1 MVVCS
6 ADHIHP
12 LITQVLDMKKLVT
25 LALGTLLAAGAF
37 AAEHQVK
44 MLNTGKD
51 GIMVFEPAVLH
62 AAKGD
67 TVKFIKTDAAHNS
80 SSFFAPKGAK
90 GWKGKQDEEIA
101 VKLDEEGIYM
111 YQCDPHKPMAMVGVI
126 QVGKATN
133 LDEAKKEAA
142 TYSKSLAMNKDRLTK
157 YLDQV
162 K

>member
-1 MVVCS
+1 
-6 ADHIHP
+6 
-12 LITQVLDMKKLVT
+12 MKKLVILSLG
-25 LALGTLLAAGAF
+25 LALAAGAF

-44 MLNTGKD
+44 MVNNGKD
-51 GIMVFEPAVLH
+51 GIMVFEPGFIK

-80 SSFFAPKGAK
+80 TSFFAPKGAK
-90 GWKGKQDEEIA
+90 GWKGQMDEEIV
-101 VKLDEEGIYM
+101 VKLDEEGVYM
-111 YQCDPHKPMAMVGVI
+111 YQCDPHKSMAMVGVI

-142 TYSKSLAMNKDRLTK
+142 TYSKTLAMNKDRLTK

>member
-1 MVVCS
+1 
-6 ADHIHP
+6 
-12 LITQVLDMKKLVT
+12 MKELVT
-25 LALGTLLAAGAF
+25 LAIGAFLASGAF
-37 AAEHQVK
+37 AAEHQIK
-44 MLNTGKD
+44 MLNNGKD
-51 GIMVFEPAVLH
+51 GIMVFEPGFVQ

-67 TVKFIKTDAAHNS
+67 TVKFIKTDASHNS
-80 SSFFAPKGAK
+80 ASFFAPKGTK
-90 GWKGKQDEEIA
+90 GWKGKPDEEI
-101 VKLDEEGIYM
+101 VVSLSEEGIYM

-142 TYSKSLAMNKDRLTK
+142 TYSKSLVMNKDRLTK

>member
-1 MVVCS
+1 M
-6 ADHIHP
+6 A
-12 LITQVLDMKKLVT
+12 
-25 LALGTLLAAGAF
+25 
-37 AAEHQVK
+37 
-44 MLNTGKD
+44 
-51 GIMVFEPAVLH
+51 FEPGFVR

-67 TVKFIKTDAAHNS
+67 TVKFIKTDASHNS
-80 SSFFAPKGAK
+80 TSFFAPKGAK
-90 GWKGKQDEEIA
+90 GWKGKMDEEI
-101 VKLDEEGIYM
+101 VVTLTEEGVYM

-133 LDEAKKEAA
+133 LDDAKKEAA

>member
-1 MVVCS
+1 
-6 ADHIHP
+6 
-12 LITQVLDMKKLVT
+12 MKKLVILSLG
-25 LALGTLLAAGAF
+25 LALATGAF

-44 MLNTGKD
+44 MVNNGKD
-51 GIMVFEPAVLH
+51 GIMVFEPGFIK

-80 SSFFAPKGAK
+80 TSFFAPKGAK
-90 GWKGKQDEEIA
+90 GWKGQMDEEIV
-101 VKLDEEGIYM
+101 VKLDEEGVYM
-111 YQCDPHKPMAMVGVI
+111 YQCDPHKSMAMVGVI

>member
-1 MVVCS
+1 
-6 ADHIHP
+6 
-12 LITQVLDMKKLVT
+12 MKKLVILSLG
-25 LALGTLLAAGAF
+25 LALAASAF

-44 MLNTGKD
+44 MLNNGKD
-51 GIMVFEPAVLH
+51 GIMVFEPGFIK

-80 SSFFAPKGAK
+80 TSFFAPKGAK
-90 GWKGKQDEEIA
+90 GWKGQMDEEIV
-101 VKLDEEGIYM
+101 VKLDEEGVYM
-111 YQCDPHKPMAMVGVI
+111 YQCDPHKSMAMVGVI

-133 LDEAKKEAA
+133 LDEAKKETA

>member
-1 MVVCS
+1 
-6 ADHIHP
+6 
-12 LITQVLDMKKLVT
+12 MKKLVILSLG
-25 LALGTLLAAGAF
+25 LALAASAF

-44 MLNTGKD
+44 MLNNGKD
-51 GIMVFEPAVLH
+51 GIMVFEPGFIK

-80 SSFFAPKGAK
+80 TSFFAPKGAK
-90 GWKGKQDEEIA
+90 GWKGQMDEEIV
-101 VKLDEEGIYM
+101 VKLDEEGVYM
-111 YQCDPHKPMAMVGVI
+111 YQCDPHKSMAMVGVI